1 MGHAI
6 VLALYAV
13 SYFASPVRIT
23 YAQLSSTGPVRPH
36 NEDFVLYW
44 EPDTDQDR
52 QARGVVSLLADGVGG
67 QGYGEVASKL
77 AVDTALA
84 VFQEADPATT
94 DNQMLW
100 RMFNAAN
107 LAVYDAGMVH
117 GGKDRMATTLTVSL
131 FRRNEVAIGH
141 VGDSRAYLV
150 RQGTIK
156 QLTSDHTYVA
166 MQVKMSLISKQDA
179 MNSELR
185 GLLTRS
191 IGANPTVQ
199 VDYARAILRS
209 GDIVVQ
215 CTDGLHGSVTEIEIK
230 DYVGRMSPDA
240 ACEQLSQLAEKRGS
254 EDNISVQVLRVE
266 NVQRVGY
273 YRGAVAYY
281 APVAQPVSNEPQ
293 VGQVFDERFEITD
306 IISRSGMSSVY
317 KATDLKTG
325 RQVALKVPLLKL
337 ESDPAFFSR
346 FEREEE
352 IGRALDHP
360 GILKIVPVDPRQ
372 RSRPYLV
379 MEYLEGQTLDEVMQ
393 RTKPLPAGD
402 ALQIVSR
409 VCDALDYLHKHQV
422 VHRDL
427 KPQNIMLCSDGSL
440 RIMDFGIAKAATSKR
455 ITFGGF
461 SPTLGTPDYM
471 APEQVKGQR
480 GDERTD
486 IYSLGAILYE
496 MVTGRLPFEGQNA
509 YTVMNARLV
518 GDPVAPRVHN
528 PTIRPEVEEIV
539 LHAMARDPGDRYESA
554 AAFKADL
561 EAPARVHVTG
571 RASRLQAPVMARRA
585 WRVVRIA
592 LLAIAVPI
600 VLFFLILFMLTHR

>member
-1 MGHAI
+1 MK
-6 VLALYAV
+6 
-13 SYFASPVRIT
+13 IT
-23 YAQLSSTGPVRPH
+23 YGELSTTGPVREH

-44 EPDTDQDR
+44 EPSDSEEAR
-52 QARGVVSLLADGVGG
+52 QTRGSVSLLADGVGG
-67 QGYGEVASKL
+67 QGDGEIASRL
-77 AVDTALA
+77 AVETALK
-84 VFQEADPATT
+84 VFQEADPNIT
-94 DNQMLW
+94 DNQLLW

-107 LAVYDAGMVH
+107 VAVYDTGMAR
-117 GGKDRMATTLTVSL
+117 GGADRMATTLTAAL

-185 GLLTRS
+185 SLLTRS

-199 VDYARAILRS
+199 VESSRAVLRS

-215 CTDGLHGSVTEIEIK
+215 CTDGLHACVTENEIK
-230 DYVGRMSPDA
+230 DLVSRMPPAA
-240 ACEQLSQLAEKRGS
+240 ACEQLSQLAGKRGS
-254 EDNISVQVLRVE
+254 EDNISVQVLRIE
-266 NVQRVGY
+266 NVRRVGY

-281 APVAQPVSNEPQ
+281 APVATPVSNEPQ
-293 VGQVFDERFEITD
+293 VGQVFDERFEISD
-306 IISRSGMSSVY
+306 VISRSGMSSVY

-325 RQVALKVPLLKL
+325 RVVALKVPLLKL
-337 ESDPAFFSR
+337 ESDPAFYSR

-360 GILKIVPVDPRQ
+360 GILKILPIDPKE

-379 MEYLEGQTLDEVMQ
+379 MEYLQGETLDEVMQ
-393 RTKPLPAGD
+393 RRKPMPVAE

-409 VCDALDYLHKHQV
+409 ICDALDYLHQHQV

-427 KPQNIMLCSDGSL
+427 KPQNIMLCNDGSL

-486 IYSLGAILYE
+486 TYSLGAILYE
-496 MVTGRLPFEGQNA
+496 MLTGRLPFEGENA
-509 YTVMNARLV
+509 YTVMNARLA
-518 GDPVAPRVHN
+518 GDPVAPRQHN
-528 PTIRPEVEEIV
+528 PALRPEVEEIV
-539 LHAMARDPGDRYESA
+539 LHAMARNPADRYQSA

-561 EAPARVHVTG
+561 DAPEHVHVTG
-571 RASRLQAPVMARRA
+571 RASRLQAPVVARHA
-585 WRVVRIA
+585 WRVVRIV
-592 LLAIAVPI
+592 LLGLAVPVI
-600 VLFFLILFMLTHR
+600 LFFLILFMLTHR

>member
-1 MGHAI
+1 MK
-6 VLALYAV
+6 
-13 SYFASPVRIT
+13 IT
-23 YAQLSSTGPVRPH
+23 YGELSTTGPVREH

-44 EPDTDQDR
+44 EPSDSEEAR
-52 QARGVVSLLADGVGG
+52 QTRGSVSLLADGVGG
-67 QGYGEVASKL
+67 QGDGEIASRL
-77 AVDTALA
+77 AVETALK
-84 VFQEADPATT
+84 VFQEADPNIT
-94 DNQMLW
+94 DNQLLW

-107 LAVYDAGMVH
+107 VAVYDTGMAR
-117 GGKDRMATTLTVSL
+117 GGADRMATTLTAAL

-185 GLLTRS
+185 SLLTRS

-199 VDYARAILRS
+199 VESSRAVLRS

-215 CTDGLHGSVTEIEIK
+215 CTDGLHACVTENEIK
-230 DYVGRMSPDA
+230 DLVSRMPPAA
-240 ACEQLSQLAEKRGS
+240 ACEQLSQLAGKRGS
-254 EDNISVQVLRVE
+254 EDNISVQVLRIE
-266 NVQRVGY
+266 NVRRVGY

-281 APVAQPVSNEPQ
+281 APVATPVSNEPQ
-293 VGQVFDERFEITD
+293 VGQVFDERFEISD
-306 IISRSGMSSVY
+306 VISRSGMSSVY

-325 RQVALKVPLLKL
+325 RVVALKVPLLKL
-337 ESDPAFFSR
+337 ESDPAFYSR

-360 GILKIVPVDPRQ
+360 GILKILPIDPKE

-379 MEYLEGQTLDEVMQ
+379 MEYLQGETLDEVMQ
-393 RTKPLPAGD
+393 RRKPMPVAE

-409 VCDALDYLHKHQV
+409 ICDALDYLHQHQV

-427 KPQNIMLCSDGSL
+427 KPQNIMLCNDGSL

-486 IYSLGAILYE
+486 TYSLGAILYE
-496 MVTGRLPFEGQNA
+496 MLTGRLPFEGENA
-509 YTVMNARLV
+509 YTVMNARLA
-518 GDPVAPRVHN
+518 GDPIAPRQHN
-528 PTIRPEVEEIV
+528 PALRPEVEEIV
-539 LHAMARDPGDRYESA
+539 LHAMARNPADRYQSA

-561 EAPARVHVTG
+561 DAPEHVHVTG
-571 RASRLQAPVMARRA
+571 RASRLQAPVVARHA
-585 WRVVRIA
+585 WRVVRIV
-592 LLAIAVPI
+592 LLGLAVPVI
-600 VLFFLILFMLTHR
+600 LFFLILFMLTHR

>member
-1 MGHAI
+1 MK
-6 VLALYAV
+6 
-13 SYFASPVRIT
+13 IT
-23 YAQLSSTGPVRPH
+23 YAELSSTGPVRPH
-36 NEDFVLYW
+36 NEDFVLFW
-44 EPDTDQDR
+44 EPEGEQGR
-52 QARGVVSLLADGVGG
+52 QARGAVSLLADGVGG
-67 QGYGEVASKL
+67 QGFGEVASKL
-77 AVDTALA
+77 AVETALR
-84 VFQEADPATT
+84 VFRDADPTTT
-94 DNQMLW
+94 DNQLLW

-107 LAVYDAGMVH
+107 LAVYDAGMAQ
-117 GGKDRMATTLTVSL
+117 GGGDRMATTLTVSL

-141 VGDSRAYLV
+141 VGDSRAYLI

-199 VDYARAILRS
+199 VDYSRAILRT

-215 CTDGLHGSVTEIEIK
+215 CSDGLHGLVTESEIK
-230 DYVGRMSPDA
+230 DYVSRMPPAA
-240 ACEQLSQLAEKRGS
+240 ACEQLSQLAERRGS

-325 RQVALKVPLLKL
+325 RLVALKVPLLKL

-360 GILKIVPVDPRQ
+360 AILKIIPVDPKE

-379 MEYLEGQTLDEVMQ
+379 MEYLVGQTLDEIMQ
-393 RTKPLPAGD
+393 QTKPMPED
-402 ALQIVSR
+402 EALRIVSR
-409 VCDALDYLHKHQV
+409 VCDALDYLHKHEV
-422 VHRDL
+422 IHRDL
-427 KPQNIMLCSDGSL
+427 KPQNIMLCNDGSL
-440 RIMDFGIAKAATSKR
+440 RIMDFGIAKAASSKR

-496 MVTGRLPFEGQNA
+496 MLTGHLPFEGQNA
-509 YTVMNARLV
+509 YQVMNARLV

-528 PTIRPEVEEIV
+528 PALKPEAEEIV
-539 LHAMARDPGDRYESA
+539 LHAMARNPNDRYQTA

-561 EAPARVHVTG
+561 DAPQTVHVTG
-571 RASRLQAPVMARRA
+571 RANRLQAPVLAKRA

-592 LLAIAVPI
+592 LLAIAVPV
-600 VLFFLILFMLTHR
+600 VLFFLILLMLTHR

>member
-1 MGHAI
+1 M
-6 VLALYAV
+6 VLGLDAV
-13 SYFASPVRIT
+13 SYFAGPVRIT
-23 YAQLSSTGPVRPH
+23 YAELSSTGPVRPH
-36 NEDFVLYW
+36 NEDFVLFW
-44 EPDTDQDR
+44 EPDGEQER
-52 QARGVVSLLADGVGG
+52 QSRGAVSLLADGVGG
-67 QGYGEVASKL
+67 QGFGEVASKL
-77 AVDTALA
+77 AVETALK
-84 VFQEADPATT
+84 VFKDADPATT

-100 RMFNAAN
+100 RMFNSAN
-107 LAVYDAGMVH
+107 VAVYDAGMVH
-117 GGKDRMATTLTVSL
+117 GGNDRMATTLTVSL

-141 VGDSRAYLV
+141 VGDSRAYLI

-179 MNSELR
+179 MSSELR
-185 GLLTRS
+185 GVLTRS

-199 VDYARAILRS
+199 VDYARAVLRS

-215 CTDGLHGSVTEIEIK
+215 CSDGLHGSVTENEIK
-230 DYVGRMSPDA
+230 DYVTRMSPAA

-254 EDNISVQVLRVE
+254 EDNISMQVLRVE

-317 KATDLKTG
+317 KASDLKTG
-325 RQVALKVPLLKL
+325 RQVAIKVPLLKL

-360 GILKIVPVDPRQ
+360 GILKIVPVDANQ

-393 RTKPLPAGD
+393 HTKPMPEAD
-402 ALQIVSR
+402 ALRIVSR
-409 VCDALDYLHKHQV
+409 VCDALDYLHAHGV

-427 KPQNIMLCSDGSL
+427 KPQNIMLCNDGSL

-509 YTVMNARLV
+509 YMVMNARLA
-518 GDPVAPRVHN
+518 GDPVAPRSHN
-528 PTIRPEVEEIV
+528 PKIRPEVEEIV
-539 LHAMARDPGDRYESA
+539 LHAMARDPRDRYQSA

-561 EAPARVHVTG
+561 DAPERVQVTG
-571 RASRLQAPVMARRA
+571 RANRLQAPVMARRA
-585 WRVVRIA
+585 WRIVRTA
-592 LLAIAVPI
+592 LITITVPI
-600 VLFFLILFMLTHR
+600 VLFLLIWFMLTRR

>member
-1 MGHAI
+1 MK
-6 VLALYAV
+6 
-13 SYFASPVRIT
+13 IT
-23 YAQLSSTGPVRPH
+23 YAELSSTGPVRPH
-36 NEDFVLYW
+36 NEDFVKFW
-44 EPDTDQDR
+44 EPEGEQGR
-52 QARGVVSLLADGVGG
+52 QTRGVVSLLADGVGG
-67 QGYGEVASKL
+67 QGFGEVASKL
-77 AVDTALA
+77 AVETALT
-84 VFQEADPATT
+84 VFREADPATT
-94 DNQMLW
+94 DSDLLW

-107 LAVYDAGMVH
+107 LAVYDAGMAQ
-117 GGKDRMATTLTVSL
+117 GGADRMATTLTVSL

-141 VGDSRAYLV
+141 VGDSRAYLI

-156 QLTSDHTYVA
+156 QLTADHTYVA

-199 VDYARAILRS
+199 VDYSRAILRS

-215 CTDGLHGSVTEIEIK
+215 CTDGLHGSVTENEIK
-230 DYVGRMSPDA
+230 DYVSRMPPA
-240 ACEQLSQLAEKRGS
+240 AASEQLSQLAERRGS

-281 APVAQPVSNEPQ
+281 APVAAPVSNEPQ

-325 RQVALKVPLLKL
+325 RLVALKVPLLKL

-360 GILKIVPVDPRQ
+360 AILKIVPVDPKE

-379 MEYLEGQTLDEVMQ
+379 MEYLVGQTLDEVLQ
-393 RTKPLPAGD
+393 QTKPMAD
-402 ALQIVSR
+402 AEALRIVSR
-409 VCDALDYLHKHQV
+409 VCDALDYLHKHEV
-422 VHRDL
+422 IHRDL
-427 KPQNIMLCSDGSL
+427 KPQNIMLCNDGSL
-440 RIMDFGIAKAATSKR
+440 RIMDFGIAKAASSKR

-496 MVTGRLPFEGQNA
+496 MVTGHLPFEGQNA
-509 YTVMNARLV
+509 YQVMNARLV
-518 GDPVAPRVHN
+518 GDPVAPRAHN
-528 PTIRPEVEEIV
+528 PALRPEVEEIV
-539 LHAMARDPGDRYESA
+539 LHAMARNPNDRYQTAVE
-554 AAFKADL
+554 FKADL
-561 EAPARVHVTG
+561 DAPDKVHVTG
-571 RASRLQAPVMARRA
+571 RANRLKAPVLAKRA
-585 WRVVRIA
+585 WRIVRIA
-592 LLAIAVPI
+592 LLTIAVPVI
-600 VLFFLILFMLTHR
+600 LFFLILFMLTHR

>member
-1 MGHAI
+1 VA
-6 VLALYAV
+6 
-13 SYFASPVRIT
+13 YFGFRVKIT
-23 YAQLSSTGPVRPH
+23 YAELSSTGPVRPH
-36 NEDFVLYW
+36 NEDFVTFW
-44 EPDTDQDR
+44 EPEGEQTR
-52 QARGVVSLLADGVGG
+52 TSRGAVSLIADGVGG
-67 QGYGEVASKL
+67 QGFGEIASRL
-77 AVDTALA
+77 AVETALK

-94 DNQMLW
+94 DNQLLW

-107 LAVYDAGMVH
+107 LAVYDAGMAQ
-117 GGKDRMATTLTVSL
+117 GASERERMGTTLTVSL

-141 VGDSRAYLV
+141 VGDSRSYLV

-156 QLTSDHTYVA
+156 QLTADHTYVA
-166 MQVKMSLISKQDA
+166 MQMKMSLISKHDA
-179 MNSELR
+179 MHSELR

-199 VDYARAILRS
+199 VDYSREVLRS
-209 GDIVVQ
+209 NDIVVQ
-215 CTDGLHGSVTEIEIK
+215 CTDGLHGCVTENEIK
-230 DYVGRMSPDA
+230 DLVSRMPPAA
-240 ACEQLSQLAEKRGS
+240 ACQQLTQLAEKRGS
-254 EDNISVQVLRVE
+254 EDNISVQVLRVD

-281 APVAQPVSNEPQ
+281 APVAAPASTEPQ

-325 RQVALKVPLLKL
+325 TLVALKVPLMKL

-352 IGRALDHP
+352 IGLSLDHP
-360 GILKIVPVDPRQ
+360 AILKIIPVDAAA

-379 MEYLEGQTLDEVMQ
+379 MEYLQGQTLDEVMQ
-393 RTKPLPAGD
+393 VTRPMPERD
-402 ALQIVSR
+402 ALHIVSR
-409 VCDALDYLHKHQV
+409 LCDALDYMHKHEV

-427 KPQNIMLCSDGSL
+427 KPQNVMLCNDGSL
-440 RIMDFGIAKAATSKR
+440 RIMDFGIAKAASSKR

-496 MVTGRLPFEGQNA
+496 MLTGRLPFEGPNA
-509 YTVMNARLV
+509 YAVMNARLV
-518 GDPVAPRVHN
+518 GDPVAPRAHN
-528 PTIRPEVEEIV
+528 AALSPEAEEIV
-539 LHAMARDPGDRYESA
+539 LHAMSRSPADRYSSA
-554 AAFKADL
+554 AAFKADVD
-561 EAPARVHVTG
+561 APSQVHVTG
-571 RASRLQAPVMARRA
+571 RASRLQVPVAARRV
-585 WRVVRIA
+585 WRIVRMGLIM
-592 LLAIAVPI
+592 LAIPVI
-600 VLFFLILFMLTHR
+600 LFFLIFLMLSRR

>member
-1 MGHAI
+1 
-6 VLALYAV
+6 VK
-13 SYFASPVRIT
+13 IT
-23 YAQLSSTGPVRPH
+23 YAELSSTGPVRPH
-36 NEDFVLYW
+36 NEDFVLFW
-44 EPDTDQDR
+44 EPEGEQGR
-52 QARGVVSLLADGVGG
+52 QTRGAVSLLADGVGG

-77 AVDTALA
+77 AVETALR
-84 VFQEADPATT
+84 VFRDADPTTT

-107 LAVYDAGMVH
+107 LAVYDAGMAH
-117 GGKDRMATTLTVSL
+117 GGADRMATTLTVSL

-141 VGDSRAYLV
+141 VGDSRAYLI

-156 QLTSDHTYVA
+156 QLTADHTYVA

-199 VDYARAILRS
+199 VDYSRAILRS

-215 CTDGLHGSVTEIEIK
+215 CTDGLHGSVTESEIK
-230 DYVGRMSPDA
+230 DYVSRMPPAA
-240 ACEQLSQLAEKRGS
+240 ACEQLSQLAERRGS

-281 APVAQPVSNEPQ
+281 APAAQPVSNEPQ

-325 RQVALKVPLLKL
+325 RLVALKVPLLKL

-360 GILKIVPVDPRQ
+360 AILKIIPVDPKE

-379 MEYLEGQTLDEVMQ
+379 MEYLVGQTLDEVMQ
-393 RTKPLPAGD
+393 HTKPMPED
-402 ALQIVSR
+402 EALRVVSR
-409 VCDALDYLHKHQV
+409 VCDALDYLHKHEV

-427 KPQNIMLCSDGSL
+427 KPQNIMLCNDGSL
-440 RIMDFGIAKAATSKR
+440 RIMDFGIAKAASSKR

-480 GDERTD
+480 GNERTD

-509 YTVMNARLV
+509 YQVMNARLV
-518 GDPVAPRVHN
+518 GDPVAPRTHN
-528 PTIRPEVEEIV
+528 PALRPEVEEII
-539 LHAMARDPGDRYESA
+539 LHAMARNPNDRYQTA
-554 AAFKADL
+554 AEFKADL
-561 EAPARVHVTG
+561 DAPQNVHVTG
-571 RASRLQAPVMARRA
+571 RASRLQAPVLAKRA

-592 LLAIAVPI
+592 LLAIAVPV
-600 VLFFLILFMLTHR
+600 VLFFLILLMLTHR

>member
-1 MGHAI
+1 VA
-6 VLALYAV
+6 
-13 SYFASPVRIT
+13 YFVVCVKIT
-23 YAQLSSTGPVRPH
+23 YGELSSTGPVRPH
-36 NEDFVLYW
+36 NEDFVLFW
-44 EPDTDQDR
+44 EPEGE
-52 QARGVVSLLADGVGG
+52 QARAARGAVSLLADGVGG
-67 QGYGEVASKL
+67 QGFGEIASRM
-77 AVDTALA
+77 AVETALK
-84 VFQEADPATT
+84 VFQDADPTTT
-94 DNQMLW
+94 DNQLLW

-107 LAVYDAGMVH
+107 LAVYDAGMAQ
-117 GGKDRMATTLTVSL
+117 GAAERDRMGTTLTVSL

-156 QLTSDHTYVA
+156 QLTADHTYVA

-199 VDYARAILRS
+199 VDYSRSVLRN

-215 CTDGLHGSVTEIEIK
+215 CTDGLHGCVTENEIR
-230 DYVGRMSPDA
+230 DLASRLAPAA
-240 ACEQLSQLAEKRGS
+240 ACEQLTQLAEKRGS

-281 APVAQPVSNEPQ
+281 APVAAPVSSEPQ
-293 VGQVFDERFEITD
+293 VGQVFDERFEISD

-325 RQVALKVPLLKL
+325 AVVALKVPLLKL

-360 GILKIVPVDPRQ
+360 AILKIIPVDPAA

-379 MEYLEGQTLDEVMQ
+379 MEYLQGQTLDEMMQ
-393 RTKPLPAGD
+393 ATRPLPEND

-409 VCDALDYLHKHQV
+409 LCDALDYMHTHDV

-427 KPQNIMLCSDGSL
+427 KPQNVMLCNDGSI
-440 RIMDFGIAKAATSKR
+440 RIMDFGIAKAGSSKR

-496 MVTGRLPFEGQNA
+496 MLTGRLPFEGPNA
-509 YTVMNARLV
+509 YAVMNARLV
-518 GDPVAPRVHN
+518 GDPVAPRAYN
-528 PTIRPEVEEIV
+528 PALRPEVEEIV
-539 LHAMARDPGDRYESA
+539 LHAMARNPPDRYQTA

-561 EAPARVHVTG
+561 DAPENVHVTG
-571 RASRLQAPVMARRA
+571 RAIRLQAPVAAKRVWRA
-585 WRVVRIA
+585 VRTTLIT
-592 LLAIAVPI
+592 LLIPI
-600 VLFFLILFMLTHR
+600 VLFFLIFLLLSRK

>member
-1 MGHAI
+1 MK
-6 VLALYAV
+6 
-13 SYFASPVRIT
+13 IT
-23 YAQLSSTGPVRPH
+23 CAELSSTGPVRPH
-36 NEDFVLYW
+36 NEDFVQFW
-44 EPDTDQDR
+44 EPDTE
-52 QARGVVSLLADGVGG
+52 QARTSRGAVALLADGVGG
-67 QGYGEVASKL
+67 QGDGEVASRL
-77 AVDTALA
+77 AVETALR
-84 VFQEADPATT
+84 VFQDVDPSTT
-94 DNQMLW
+94 DNQLLW

-107 LAVYDAGMVH
+107 LAVYDAGMARC
-117 GGKDRMATTLTVSL
+117 GGNRMATTLTVSL

-141 VGDSRAYLV
+141 VGDSRTYLV
-150 RQGTIK
+150 RQGQIR

-166 MQVKMSLISKQDA
+166 MQVKMSLISKEDA
-179 MNSELR
+179 MASELR

-191 IGANPTVQ
+191 IGTNPTVQ
-199 VDYARAILRS
+199 VDYSRAVLRS

-215 CTDGLHGSVTEIEIK
+215 CTDGLHACVTDNEIR
-230 DYVGRMSPDA
+230 DCVSRMPPAA
-240 ACEQLSQLAEKRGS
+240 ACEHLSQLAEKRGS
-254 EDNISVQVLRVE
+254 EDNISMQVLRVE

-281 APVAQPVSNEPQ
+281 APVATPVSNEPQ

-360 GILKIVPVDPRQ
+360 GILKIIPVDPKA

-379 MEYLEGQTLDEVMQ
+379 MEYLEGQTLDEIMQ
-393 RTKPLPAGD
+393 RTRPMPEAD
-402 ALQIVSR
+402 ALRIVSR
-409 VCDALDYLHKHQV
+409 LCDAIEYLHQHQV

-427 KPQNIMLCSDGSL
+427 KPQNVMLCNDGSL
-440 RIMDFGIAKAATSKR
+440 RIMDFGIAKAATSRR

-496 MVTGRLPFEGQNA
+496 MLTGRLPFEGQNA
-509 YTVMNARLV
+509 YAVMNARLA
-518 GDPVAPRVHN
+518 GDPSAPRSHN
-528 PTIRPEVEEIV
+528 PALRPEVEEIV
-539 LHAMARDPGDRYESA
+539 LHAMARNPADRYPSA

-561 EAPARVHVTG
+561 DAPEHVHVTG
-571 RASRLQAPVMARRA
+571 RASRLQAPVAARRA
-585 WRVVRIA
+585 WRIVRIVLLA
-592 LLAIAVPI
+592 LLVPV
-600 VLFFLILFMLTHR
+600 VLFFLILFLLTHR

>member
-1 MGHAI
+1 
-6 VLALYAV
+6 
-13 SYFASPVRIT
+13 
-23 YAQLSSTGPVRPH
+23 
-36 NEDFVLYW
+36 
-44 EPDTDQDR
+44 
-52 QARGVVSLLADGVGG
+52 
-67 QGYGEVASKL
+67 
-77 AVDTALA
+77 
-84 VFQEADPATT
+84 
-94 DNQMLW
+94 
-100 RMFNAAN
+100 
-107 LAVYDAGMVH
+107 
-117 GGKDRMATTLTVSL
+117 MATTLTVAL

-141 VGDSRAYLV
+141 VGDSRAYLI

-185 GLLTRS
+185 GVLTRS

-199 VDYARAILRS
+199 VDYSRAILRS
-209 GDIVVQ
+209 GDIIVQ
-215 CTDGLHGSVTEIEIK
+215 CTDGLHGLVTENEIK
-230 DYVGRMSPDA
+230 DYVSRMPPAA
-240 ACEQLSQLAEKRGS
+240 ACEQLSQLAERRGS

-281 APVAQPVSNEPQ
+281 APAAQPVSNEPQ

-325 RQVALKVPLLKL
+325 RLVALKVPLLKL

-360 GILKIVPVDPRQ
+360 AILKIIPVDPKE

-379 MEYLEGQTLDEVMQ
+379 MEYLVGQTLDEVLQ
-393 RTKPLPAGD
+393 QTKPMAD
-402 ALQIVSR
+402 AEALRIVSR
-409 VCDALDYLHKHQV
+409 VCDALDYLHKHEV
-422 VHRDL
+422 IHRDL
-427 KPQNIMLCSDGSL
+427 KPQNIMLCNDGSL
-440 RIMDFGIAKAATSKR
+440 RIMDFGIAKAASSKR

-496 MVTGRLPFEGQNA
+496 MVTGHLPFEGQNA
-509 YTVMNARLV
+509 YQVMNARLV
-518 GDPVAPRVHN
+518 GDPVAPHTHN
-528 PTIRPEVEEIV
+528 PALRPEVEEIV
-539 LHAMARDPGDRYESA
+539 LHAMARNPNDRYQTA
-554 AAFKADL
+554 AEFKAELD
-561 EAPARVHVTG
+561 APQDVHVTG
-571 RASRLQAPVMARRA
+571 RANRLQAPVMARRA
-585 WRVVRIA
+585 WRIVRIA
-592 LLAIAVPI
+592 LLTIAIPVI
-600 VLFFLILFMLTHR
+600 LFFLILFMLTHR

>member
-1 MGHAI
+1 MK
-6 VLALYAV
+6 
-13 SYFASPVRIT
+13 IT
-23 YAQLSSTGPVRPH
+23 YAALSSTGPVRPH
-36 NEDFVLYW
+36 NEDFVLFW
-44 EPDTDQDR
+44 EPEGEQGR
-52 QARGVVSLLADGVGG
+52 QTRGAVSLLADGVGG

-77 AVDTALA
+77 AVETALR
-84 VFQEADPATT
+84 VFRDADPTTT

-107 LAVYDAGMVH
+107 LAVYDAGMAH
-117 GGKDRMATTLTVSL
+117 GGADRMATTLTVSL

-141 VGDSRAYLV
+141 VGDSRAYLI

-156 QLTSDHTYVA
+156 QLTADHTYVA

-199 VDYARAILRS
+199 VDYSRAILRS

-215 CTDGLHGSVTEIEIK
+215 CTDGLHGSVTESEIK
-230 DYVGRMSPDA
+230 DYVSRMPPAA
-240 ACEQLSQLAEKRGS
+240 ACEQLSQLAERRGS

-281 APVAQPVSNEPQ
+281 APAAQPVSNEPQ

-325 RQVALKVPLLKL
+325 RLVALKVPLLKL

-360 GILKIVPVDPRQ
+360 AILKIIPVDPKE

-379 MEYLEGQTLDEVMQ
+379 MEYLVGQTLDEVMQ
-393 RTKPLPAGD
+393 HTKPMPED
-402 ALQIVSR
+402 EALRVVSR
-409 VCDALDYLHKHQV
+409 VCDALDYLHKHEV

-427 KPQNIMLCSDGSL
+427 KPQNIMLCNDGSL

-480 GDERTD
+480 GNERTD

-509 YTVMNARLV
+509 YQVMNARLV
-518 GDPVAPRVHN
+518 GDPVAPRTHN
-528 PTIRPEVEEIV
+528 PALRPEVEEII
-539 LHAMARDPGDRYESA
+539 LHAMARNPNDRYQTA
-554 AAFKADL
+554 AEFKADL
-561 EAPARVHVTG
+561 DAPQNVHVTG
-571 RASRLQAPVMARRA
+571 RASRLQAPVLAKRA

-592 LLAIAVPI
+592 LLAIAVPV
-600 VLFFLILFMLTHR
+600 VLFFLILLMLTHR